1 MSANTAKRIRIL
13 VVDDHPA
20 IRRGLVATLDP
31 EPDFEVV
38 ATAATA
44 KEAVDL
50 YRQHRPDITLM
61 DLALE
66 HPTGGVD
73 AIREIRLEA
82 PGARIIVFSALRGDE
97 DVFRALQSGAVTFLS
112 KGTPDEELVGTIRI
126 VHSGGRPI
134 PQDVAGKLAD
144 RLTFTALSQRETE
157 VLRLVAGG
165 LRNKE
170 IGAALHISEETVQGH
185 MKNIFVKLGVN
196 DRTRAAIVA
205 AQRGI
210 IHLQ

>member
-1 MSANTAKRIRIL
+1 MNVAPRIRIL
-13 VVDDHPA
+13 IVDDHPA
-20 IRRGLVATLDP
+20 VRRGLVATLEP

-38 ATAATA
+38 GTAATA
-44 KEAVDL
+44 AQAVDMH
-50 YRQHRPDITLM
+50 REQRPDVTLM

-66 HPTGGVD
+66 RPTGGID
-73 AIREIRLEA
+73 AIKEIRRET

-97 DVFRALQSGAVTFLS
+97 DVYQALRGGAVTFLS
-112 KGTPDEELVGTIRI
+112 KGTPDEELVQTVRE

-134 PQDVAGKLAD
+134 PPEVARKLAD
-144 RLTFTALSQRETE
+144 RLTCTALSPREVE
-157 VLRLVAGG
+157 VVKLIADG

-170 IGAALHISEETVQGH
+170 IATTLHISEETVQGH
-185 MKNIFVKLGVN
+185 VKNILAKLGVN

-210 IHLQ
+210 IHLH